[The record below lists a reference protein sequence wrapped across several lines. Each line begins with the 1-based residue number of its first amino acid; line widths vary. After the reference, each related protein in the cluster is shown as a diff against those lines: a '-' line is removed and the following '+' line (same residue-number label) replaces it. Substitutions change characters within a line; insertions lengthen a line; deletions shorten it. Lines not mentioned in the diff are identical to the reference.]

1 MAMKKEIKDLPTGMR
16 DQHQYYK
23 ICSGASQNNFGVLV
37 LDIIF
42 HKGQEDISWVK
53 FKALFNF
60 SYIRGASSM
69 FKYGI

>member
-23 ICSGASQNNFGVLV
+23 ICSGAGQNNFGVLV

-42 HKGQEDISWVK
+42 HKGQ
-53 FKALFNF
+53 
-60 SYIRGASSM
+60 
-69 FKYGI
+69 

>member
-23 ICSGASQNNFGVLV
+23 ICFGAGQNNFGVLV

-42 HKGQEDISWVK
+42 HKGQEETMYVE
-53 FKALFNF
+53 FEALFQLF
-60 SYIRGASSM
+60 
-69 FKYGI
+69 